1 MAAHYELAD
10 PKENEVVDSIKSS
23 LGRVKYNLSRKTL
36 NNYNQHDLRRMFT
49 ELDRVI
55 EDIVKAK
62 YGSLQHRPK
71 YEQGKLYPMLE
82 RSMER
87 AHRTIYRRLTAQ
99 MSKLHPWLICFEVAM
114 PQEVFNLLHKTI
126 LGESSYG
133 LEMEECS
140 RTVTLRFTKL
150 ARLVAL
156 FNRFIECKRFKKQF
170 PGGKGHVEVIVDEE
184 NKGVFKYVI
193 KDEILKA

>member
-1 MAAHYELAD
+1 
-10 PKENEVVDSIKSS
+10 
-23 LGRVKYNLSRKTL
+23 
-36 NNYNQHDLRRMFT
+36 MFT
-49 ELDRVI
+49 ELDCLI
-55 EDIVKAK
+55 EDVVKAN
-62 YGSLQHRPK
+62 YGSLQHHPK

-87 AHRTIYRRLTAQ
+87 AHCAIYRRPTAQ

-114 PQEVFNLLHKTI
+114 PQEVFNLLYKTI

-133 LEMEECS
+133 LEMEECLH
-140 RTVTLRFTKL
+140 TVILRFMKL

-156 FNRFIECKRFKKQF
+156 FNRFIECKRFKKQL

-184 NKGVFKYVI
+184 KQS
-193 KDEILKA
+193 